1 MIYKVVLWEVH
12 VGSNI
17 RSNYLS
23 QLTKTCFS
31 VASDLQYLRMYK
43 ISPSGWIL
51 MSKLGIVTN
60 WKSPSL
66 ALGKKTSG
74 FQMA

>member
-1 MIYKVVLWEVH
+1 MICKVVLWEVH

-66 ALGKKTSG
+66 AFGKKTSG
-74 FQMA
+74 FHIA